1 MTSRSCV
8 RYWAVHHVTR
18 AVSIDCDGASFT
30 GFQADPVSV
39 GDLPPEYPYPHPTP
53 ANATVYIRGR
63 VNLAAS
69 LDYIQT
75 HLLQGASVEELVV

>member
-1 MTSRSCV
+1 M
-8 RYWAVHHVTR
+8 TR
-18 AVSIDCDGASFT
+18 AVSVDCDGASFT
-30 GFQADPVSV
+30 GFQADPVPV

-69 LDYIQT
+69 LDYVQT
-75 HLLQGASVEELVV
+75 HLLQGASVEELIVYG